1 MNRLHETAA
10 YDTGRWPESYWRATV
25 AEMPRHAPLAGRAE
39 ADLAVVGAG
48 YTGLCAA
55 LEAAERFGASV
66 AVLEAGQPGW
76 GASGRNGGFACL
88 GGVRATEAA
97 LERRFGPGAAA
108 EVTGFQHAAVESVRA
123 NLAAYGIDADK
134 AEEGE
139 IRFAH
144 SARAWTAMRHA
155 GGPGLLTRDE
165 LAAQGLGPSG
175 FHGAR
180 RSDCGFGLHPLKYAL
195 GLARAAQAAGI
206 AIHGESPVSA
216 ITPEGGGWRL
226 FTPSGSLHA
235 RRVIVATNGYSSE
248 DVPDAL
254 AGRVLPVFSSI
265 LVTRVLSAGE
275 RAAQNWQSTRM
286 AYDSRHLLH
295 YFRLLPDG
303 RFLFGT
309 RGGLRATPAA
319 AARIR
324 ATGRAHF
331 EALFP
336 EWARVET
343 PFHWSGLVA
352 LMAGGVPWVGR
363 APGAEGMVA
372 ALGYHGNGVAAGSLA
387 GRLAAQVALEGKAE
401 GLPRAFAEPSP
412 RWPFARFRRLAIAA
426 AYLGYGLIDGPV
438 RRPSP

>member
-1 MNRLHETAA
+1 MIRLHETAA
-10 YDTGRWPESYWRATV
+10 YDTERWPESYWRASV
-25 AEMPRHAPLAGRAE
+25 ARMPHHPPLSGTRD

-76 GASGRNGGFACL
+76 GASGRNGGFACI
-88 GGVRATEAA
+88 GGVRAGEAA

-108 EVTGFQHAAVESVRA
+108 EVSAFQHAAVESVGD
-123 NLAAYGIDADK
+123 NLASYGIDADM
-134 AEEGE
+134 AEKGE
-139 IRFAH
+139 VRFAH
-144 SARAWTAMRHA
+144 SPRAWAAMRRA
-155 GGPGLLTRDE
+155 GGPGLMTRDD
-165 LAAQGLGPSG
+165 LAAAGLGPAG

-180 RSDCGFGLHPLKYAL
+180 ASDCGFGLHPFKYAL
-195 GLARAAQAAGI
+195 GLARATEAAGV
-206 AIHGESPVSA
+206 AIHGASPVTA
-216 ITPEGGGWRL
+216 IAPERGGWRL
-226 FTPSGSLHA
+226 ATPGGSLRA

-265 LVTRVLSAGE
+265 LVTRPLSEAE

-319 AARIR
+319 AERIR

-336 EWARVET
+336 AWARVET

-352 LMAGGVPWVGR
+352 LMAGGVPWVGHV
-363 APGAEGMVA
+363 PGAEGMVA

-387 GRLAAQVALEGKAE
+387 GRLAARLALAGEAA
-401 GLPRAFAEPSP
+401 GLPRAFAAPPP

-438 RRPSP
+438 R